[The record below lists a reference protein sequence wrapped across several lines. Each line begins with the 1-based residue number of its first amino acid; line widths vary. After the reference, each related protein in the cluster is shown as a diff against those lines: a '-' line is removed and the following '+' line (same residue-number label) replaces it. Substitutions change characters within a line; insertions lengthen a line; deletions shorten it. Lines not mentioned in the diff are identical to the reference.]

1 MSRKP
6 GGFWSNLL
14 GYQAPREKFSL
25 EQLQHLHETLR
36 SNAVVTD
43 QNRDS
48 VVEALRAS
56 AELMIWGDQHDPR
69 FFEFF
74 LENNLMRHFTQFL
87 QKAANRRGEVA
98 KQVPF
103 SQRQSDWCVV
113 YVAAPELSTPSCA
126 TLRHGKSQV
135 SFKQVLQ
142 TLYILIQNIRS
153 QTAIY
158 YIFSNNH
165 VNDILTL
172 PFDFEDDEVLG
183 YYINLVKTI
192 SLRLTSKTVQLFFQ
206 VGPPY
211 SGDIH
216 GVLILQYLF
225 AKSPA
230 WS

>member
-1 MSRKP
+1 MSKKP

-25 EQLQHLHETLR
+25 EQLQHLHEILR

-98 KQVPF
+98 KQVF
-103 SQRQSDWCVV
+103 FLTQQSD
-113 YVAAPELSTPSCA
+113 
-126 TLRHGKSQV
+126 
-135 SFKQVLQ
+135 
-142 TLYILIQNIRS
+142 
-153 QTAIY
+153 
-158 YIFSNNH
+158 
-165 VNDILTL
+165 
-172 PFDFEDDEVLG
+172 
-183 YYINLVKTI
+183 
-192 SLRLTSKTVQLFFQ
+192 
-206 VGPPY
+206 
-211 SGDIH
+211 
-216 GVLILQYLF
+216 
-225 AKSPA
+225 
-230 WS
+230 